1 MTAKLAKNSE
11 HPNLNVGRKAGAV
24 NKSTSQAREAI
35 ARFVDGNANKME
47 EWLQS
52 VAYGIQATDKDG
64 KPKFSKEGNPM
75 YVVPPNPEKAFG
87 MLQSVME
94 YHLPKLARTEHSTND
109 EQPMKVIHEHKF
121 LDWGSQKIR
130 VSLQGTGCV

>member
-1 MTAKLAKNSE
+1 MSNKLSKSVE
-11 HPNLNVGRKAGAV
+11 DNLNRAGRPKGVG
-24 NKSTSQAREAI
+24 NKSTGMAREAI

-52 VAYGIQATDKDG
+52 VAYGIQAADKEG
-64 KPKFSKEGNPM
+64 KPKFSTEGNPV

-94 YHLPKLARTEHSTND
+94 YHLPKLARTEHSGD
-109 EQPMKVIHEHKF
+109 EDQPVKIIHEHKF
-121 LDWGSQKIR
+121 LD
-130 VSLQGTGCV
+130 

>member
-1 MTAKLAKNSE
+1 MGNKLSKSVEA
-11 HPNLNVGRKAGAV
+11 NLNRAGRPKGVG
-24 NKSTSQAREAI
+24 NKSTGMAREAI

-52 VAYGIQATDKDG
+52 VAYGIQATDKEG
-64 KPKFSKEGNPM
+64 NPKFSTEGNPV

-94 YHLPKLARTEHSTND
+94 YHLPKLARTEQVGVED
-109 EQPMKVIHEHKF
+109 EPIKHIHEHKF
-121 LDWGSQKIR
+121 LD
-130 VSLQGTGCV
+130 